1 MKINFLKT
9 HKIGAITFVLVA
21 LIGILVTVQQ
31 IGRIQDNRQHAASDV
46 TLQLVSASNKLQV
59 GQKFDTSLVLDNR
72 AGKQINSFDITLAY
86 DPQYIES
93 IQILPAPRFHFIK
106 SDTNQDLGTIR
117 IAGLVDGN
125 NVNGDYSSLRSS
137 KVAIITFATKR
148 ITPMTTISFANAEIA
163 ALDDT
168 KNVLGTIVGS
178 KFTIVDS
185 QITPTYGMTPAPS
198 KPYPSVYPTIMPSG
212 YPTPTSTNPSQCKTG
227 ADSLSNDTKGCQ
239 VGLYSRATVGCY
251 DGYQRTIDLGY
262 CMTKEVLNR
271 EIEKACSGRTS
282 CSPKYNPTPTPMAV
296 ASCDI
301 NRNKVISKA
310 DYDKLLNCVKQNK
323 GYNCKYADL
332 NSDGKIDAL
341 DVNIYLRSCG
351 NLITPTP
358 TPKVSNR

>member
-1 MKINFLKT
+1 M
-9 HKIGAITFVLVA
+9 LVVA
-21 LIGILVTVQQ
+21 VGILATLQQ
-31 IGRIQDNRQHAASDV
+31 VSRIQDSRQHAASDV
-46 TLQLVSASNKLQV
+46 TVLASIASSRYQLGDKIETVVEIDNK
-59 GQKFDTSLVLDNR
+59 
-72 AGKQINSFDITLAY
+72 AGKQINSFDFTLVYDKTLLEYINTTSLLPFRIIKTEAITELGKIRLAGVVANNQTLS
-86 DPQYIES
+86 D
-93 IQILPAPRFHFIK
+93 FK
-106 SDTNQDLGTIR
+106 SGTR
-117 IAGLVDGN
+117 V
-125 NVNGDYSSLRSS
+125 
-137 KVAIITFATKR
+137 KVATITFFAKKS
-148 ITPMTTISFANAEIA
+148 TPTTAISFANADIA

-168 KNVLGTIVGS
+168 KNVTGTIVGS

-296 ASCDI
+296 ARCDI

-351 NLITPTP
+351 SLITP